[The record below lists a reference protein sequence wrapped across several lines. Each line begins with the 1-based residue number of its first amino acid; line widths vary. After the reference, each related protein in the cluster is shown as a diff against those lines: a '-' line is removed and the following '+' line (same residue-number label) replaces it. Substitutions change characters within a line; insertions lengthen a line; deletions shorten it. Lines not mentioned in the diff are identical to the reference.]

1 MGRRV
6 VRRTVVVGRQ
16 DCAGGAWGSGTVEI
30 WLGSDRLAVHPRAH
44 RRGQRL
50 TLPGQWAG
58 LVNGD
63 EGPRKEAVAVQVSAG
78 QVERRSLEAYEMAA
92 GGVR

>member
-1 MGRRV
+1 M
-6 VRRTVVVGRQ
+6 
-16 DCAGGAWGSGTVEI
+16 
-30 WLGSDRLAVHPRAH
+30 
-44 RRGQRL
+44 